1 MKSTT
6 HSCTLMEKF
15 RSFHDIVEASFL
27 FLCIANAITVYNKH
41 LATIRTEQ
49 ATFSKKT
56 KRKSTTPLNLVDFAT
71 LHDLE
76 TAAFR
81 TRNTCIEQTYLLNIM
96 LQQRFD

>member
-15 RSFHDIVEASFL
+15 RSFHYIVEASFL

-49 ATFSKKT
+49 ATFSKN
-56 KRKSTTPLNLVDFAT
+56 KRKSLNFAT

-96 LQQRFD
+96 L